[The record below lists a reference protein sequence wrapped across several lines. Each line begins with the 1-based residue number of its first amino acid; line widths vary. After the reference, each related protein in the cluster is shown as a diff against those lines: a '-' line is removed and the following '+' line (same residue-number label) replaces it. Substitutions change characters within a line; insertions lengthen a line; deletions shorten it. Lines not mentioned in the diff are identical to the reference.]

1 MNLRILTSLF
11 VGGLSLVALA
21 QGGYQDGVD
30 YYNAERF
37 DKANNILEK
46 TLGDASTDKAVSYY
60 YLGELNMRDWQDN
73 ITGDEHKAN
82 LQTAS
87 SYFSKGVEAN
97 PAYGFNYVGLG
108 EIALKNG
115 DKKEAENQFKAAIAT
130 DKKNGAIY
138 AAVAR
143 AYANVDPV
151 AYAKE
156 VDKNIAEGLKKSG
169 NKEPQVYVLKGDL
182 AKSTDLGA
190 AAGFYEQAIIYQ
202 EENGSVNPEAYVK
215 YSNLYNKVN
224 PDFAIT
230 KLVELNEK
238 LPTSA
243 LAQSE
248 LAEKYY
254 DANQFT
260 RAAEQYGKYIKNPN
274 HFQGDEQRY
283 SGLLYFGK
291 KYAESLDVANQVLAK
306 DPDNLYMQRMV
317 MLNKSELGDYQGAE
331 DAAQKLFAHKGA
343 KFTATDYTTHGKVL
357 GELNRP
363 EEAIAAY
370 MEAYNLNPEKNVNI
384 LADISSMYTD
394 LEDYAKAA
402 ETMQKYVDTAG
413 ENASLN
419 DLFILSNRYKNLGLS
434 LPEGSPERADAANN
448 GIKYVDQAM
457 ANAANKGPLYRN
469 KATLLMVRDGSEITP
484 DLVQTYQDMIAAFD
498 EDPENKTKYVD
509 AYKSAYN
516 NIANYYLHEGNKE
529 EARKY
534 FELLLECDP
543 NNEPLQEYLKT
554 FK

>member
-363 EEAIAAY
+363 VEAIAAY

-434 LPEGSPERADAANN
+434 LPEGSPERAEAANN

-543 NNEPLQEYLKT
+543 TNEPLQEYLKN

>member
-82 LQTAS
+82 LQAAS

-331 DAAQKLFAHKGA
+331 DAAQKLFSHKGA

-469 KATLLMVRDGSEITP
+469 KATLLMVRDGSEITT